1 MVARKVHTPL
11 LEEEVDVAKKLLAV
25 TEGVQELGYDIS
37 LSFSQLVG
45 IVGINSGEE
54 GILEGIGL
62 SIGEG
67 NRPFC
72 LVDAVQKVTILHPIL
87 GVTRNDL
94 MLELELY
101 DGDGLVHLPHE
112 EDALLIVGL
121 ISIAKL
127 RSEGCTG
134 VLAIDLHSEA
144 RQRKHVDPVAIL
156 QRGEVGIAQGDTYSV
171 GHAGGVPDSSTH
183 PEHIVVTPLD
193 VYIVVG
199 QELVHDEL
207 GTRTSVKD
215 VSDDM
220 QAVDGQTLD
229 RLADRDDEVVGLPRI
244 DDRVKDSSHVS

>member
-1 MVARKVHTPL
+1 MVAREVHAPL
-11 LEEEVDVAKKLLAV
+11 LEEEVDVAEQLLAV

-37 LSFSQLVG
+37 LSLGELVG
-45 IVGINSGEE
+45 VVGINSGEE

-101 DGDGLVHLPHE
+101 DGDRLVHLPHE
-112 EDALLIVGL
+112 ENALLIIGL
-121 ISIAKL
+121 ISIAEL
-127 RSEGCTG
+127 WCEGCTG

-156 QRGEVGIAQGDTYSV
+156 QRGEVGIA
-171 GHAGGVPDSSTH
+171 
-183 PEHIVVTPLD
+183 
-193 VYIVVG
+193 
-199 QELVHDEL
+199 
-207 GTRTSVKD
+207 
-215 VSDDM
+215 
-220 QAVDGQTLD
+220 
-229 RLADRDDEVVGLPRI
+229 
-244 DDRVKDSSHVS
+244 

>member
-11 LEEEVDVAKKLLAV
+11 LEEEVDVAEKLLAV

-37 LSFSQLVG
+37 LSLGELVG
-45 IVGINSGEE
+45 IVGVNGGEE

-72 LVDAVQKVTILHPIL
+72 LVDAVQEVTILHPIL

-101 DGDGLVHLPHE
+101 DSDRLVHLPHE
-112 EDALLIVGL
+112 ENALLIVGL

-127 RSEGCTG
+127 RSEGGTG

-193 VYIVVG
+193 VDIVVG

-215 VSDDM
+215 VPDDM
-220 QAVDGQTLD
+220 
-229 RLADRDDEVVGLPRI
+229 
-244 DDRVKDSSHVS
+244 

>member
-11 LEEEVDVAKKLLAV
+11 LEEEVDVAEKLLAV

-37 LSFSQLVG
+37 LSLGELVG
-45 IVGINSGEE
+45 VVGVNGGEE

-62 SIGEG
+62 TIGEG
-67 NRPFC
+67 DRPFC

-87 GVTRNDL
+87 GVTRYDL

-101 DGDGLVHLPHE
+101 DGDRLVHLPHE
-112 EDALLIVGL
+112 ENALLIVGL
-121 ISIAKL
+121 ISIAEL
-127 RSEGCTG
+127 RSEGRTRI
-134 VLAIDLHSEA
+134 LAIDLHSEA
-144 RQRKHVDPVAIL
+144 CQRKHVDPVAIL

-193 VYIVVG
+193 VDIVVG

-207 GTRTSVKD
+207 GARTSVED
-215 VSDDM
+215 VPDDM
-220 QAVDGQTLD
+220 
-229 RLADRDDEVVGLPRI
+229 
-244 DDRVKDSSHVS
+244 

>member
-1 MVARKVHTPL
+1 M
-11 LEEEVDVAKKLLAV
+11 
-25 TEGVQELGYDIS
+25 QE
-37 LSFSQLVG
+37 
-45 IVGINSGEE
+45 
-54 GILEGIGL
+54 
-62 SIGEG
+62 
-67 NRPFC
+67 
-72 LVDAVQKVTILHPIL
+72 VTILHPIL
-87 GVTRNDL
+87 GMASDDL
-94 MLELELY
+94 VLELELY
-101 DGDGLVHLPHE
+101 DSDRLVHLTHE

-121 ISIAKL
+121 ISIAEL
-127 RSEGCTG
+127 RSEGRTG

-156 QRGEVGIAQGDTYSV
+156 QRREVGIAQGDTYSV

-193 VYIVVG
+193 VDIVVG

-215 VSDDM
+215 VPDDM